1 MSKGKRIFIAIFMLA
16 ILVYL
21 YLNLSEIDVVYH
33 TEIEDFEIMTRQ
45 MNVKNMV
52 TAIYL
57 GPRIFDTFLE
67 VMVVILTVFG
77 MKFIRSKE

>member
-1 MSKGKRIFIAIFMLA
+1 MSKRKRIFVAFFLVA
-16 ILVYL
+16 ILIYL
-21 YLNLSEIDVVYH
+21 YISLGSFKPVYH
-33 TEIEDFEIMTRQ
+33 SEVADFEIMTAQ

>member
-1 MSKGKRIFIAIFMLA
+1 MLA